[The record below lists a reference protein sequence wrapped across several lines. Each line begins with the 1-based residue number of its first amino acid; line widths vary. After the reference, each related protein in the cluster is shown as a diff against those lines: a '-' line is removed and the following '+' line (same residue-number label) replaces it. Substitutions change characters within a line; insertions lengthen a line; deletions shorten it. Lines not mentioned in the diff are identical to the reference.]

1 MNIAEIITPGRDIQE
16 ILKELKQKSTVVPQW
31 SDIEKE
37 YDPTKHPVVADA
49 TLRPKDKTRGD
60 FTEKVAK
67 LTYAAE
73 KIVTRRMNQMVF
85 TIPVQRKYDFDE
97 KNKELKVIADAIE
110 AVYTN
115 ARING
120 VNINRGRAYFA
131 ACEVCTIWYAVDTGV
146 EHNEYGFPTK
156 FKFRCRSYSP
166 MDAKKS
172 KITQA
177 NLYPLLD
184 EYDDMI
190 AMSVEYT
197 RKEDGKDAKYFE
209 TYTAEKVYNW
219 READGTIEEL
229 PQTEVPIG
237 KIQCSYI
244 SRPEPIFEGVA
255 NNRNEI
261 EFTLSRES
269 DIVRKNS
276 APIVKLTGNMLNQED
291 KPASD
296 IAREVYQMEP
306 GGDVDMVSPVI
317 SPESTKFLVSQLKQ
331 HIEEDAQMPNL
342 SMENVKN
349 LGGVGYEARKT
360 LLTDA
365 HMKVGEEKHEL
376 IWFFERECSVIKAL
390 LGQANVTWQELIKE
404 VKVRHIITP
413 FVLDDKKAKAEELSI
428 EVAGGFK
435 SRKQAVKD
443 LGDVKDV
450 DAEIAQ
456 MELEESKSV
465 QNNATSD
472 IFAVTQ

>member
-1 MNIAEIITPGRDIQE
+1 MNISEIITPGRDIQA
-16 ILKELKQKSTVVPQW
+16 IIKDLKQKSTVVPQW
-31 SDIEKE
+31 GDIEKD
-37 YDPTKHPVVADA
+37 YDPAKHAVVADP
-49 TLRPKDKTRGD
+49 TLRPKDKTKGG

-73 KIVTRRMNQMVF
+73 KIVTRRMNQLVF
-85 TIPVQRKYDFDE
+85 TIPVQRKYDYDE
-97 KNKELKVIADAIE
+97 NDVELKAISEAIE
-110 AVYTN
+110 AVYVN

-131 ACEVCTIWYAVDTGV
+131 ACEVCTIWYAIDTGV
-146 EHNEYGFPTK
+146 DHNDYGFPTK
-156 FKFRCRSYSP
+156 FKLRCRSYSP

-172 KITQA
+172 KISQA

-190 AMSVEYT
+190 AMSIEYT
-197 RKEDGKDAKYFE
+197 QKENGKDVKYFE
-209 TYTAEKVYNW
+209 TYTAEKVYKW
-219 READGTIEEL
+219 RETDGTMEEL
-229 PQTEVPIG
+229 PQTDVPIG
-237 KIQCSYI
+237 KIQCAYI

-276 APIVKLTGNMLNQED
+276 APIIKLIGEMVNQDER
-291 KPASD
+291 PVTD
-296 IAREVYQMEP
+296 IAREVYQLKD
-306 GGDVDMVSPVI
+306 GGDVGTVSPAI

-331 HIEEDAQMPNL
+331 HIEEDTQMPNL

-390 LGQANVTWQELIKE
+390 LGEANIKWKERIKE

-428 EVAGGFK
+428 EVSGGFK

-450 DAEIAQ
+450 EAELAQIQAENSADAQGSAISDVFAAAQ
-456 MELEESKSV
+456 
-465 QNNATSD
+465 
-472 IFAVTQ
+472 

>member
-1 MNIAEIITPGRDIQE
+1 MDITAIITTGRDPKEVIAE
-16 ILKELKQKSTVVPQW
+16 LKKTTTIVPQW

-37 YDPTKHPVVADA
+37 YDPKKHAVVADA
-49 TLRPKDKTRGD
+49 TLRPKDKTKGG

-73 KIVTRRMNQMVF
+73 KIVTRRMNQLVF

-97 KNKELKVIADAIE
+97 KDAELKTISEAIE

-146 EHNEYGFPTK
+146 EHNGYGFPTK

-166 MDAKKS
+166 MDARKS
-172 KITQA
+172 KLSQA

-190 AMSVEYT
+190 AMSIEYT
-197 RKEDGKDAKYFE
+197 RKESAKDVTYFE
-209 TYTAEKVYNW
+209 TYTTEKVYKW
-219 READGTIEEL
+219 REVEGTIEEL

-237 KIQCSYI
+237 KIQCAYI

-269 DIVRKNS
+269 DIIRKNS
-276 APIVKLTGNMLNQED
+276 APIIKLTGKMSNPED
-291 KPASD
+291 KPATD
-296 IAREVYQMEP
+296 IAREVYHMEA
-306 GGDVDMVSPVI
+306 GGDVDTVSPSI
-317 SPESTKFLVSQLKQ
+317 SPESSKFLISQLKQ
-331 HIEEDAQMPNL
+331 HIEEDTQMPNL

-390 LGQANVTWQELIKE
+390 LGEANIKWKERIKE
-404 VKVRHIITP
+404 IKIRHTVTP

-428 EVAGGFK
+428 EVSGGFK

-443 LGDVKDV
+443 LGDASDV
-450 DAEIAQ
+450 DAELAQ
-456 MELEESKSV
+456 MQLEEQQTT
-465 QNNATSD
+465 QNSAITDLFAT
-472 IFAVTQ
+472 AQ

>member
-1 MNIAEIITPGRDIQE
+1 MNIAEIITPGRDPKE
-16 ILKELKQKSTVVPQW
+16 IMNDLKQKSIIVPSW

-37 YDPTKHPVVADA
+37 YEPIKHAIIADP
-49 TLRPKDKTRGD
+49 TLRPKDKTKGG

-73 KIVTRRMNQMVF
+73 KMITRRMNQLAF
-85 TIPVQRKYDFDE
+85 TIPVERKYEFDGS
-97 KNKELKVIADAIE
+97 NTSLKEAADAIE
-110 AVYTN
+110 AVYAN

-120 VNINRGRAYFA
+120 VNVNRMRAYFA
-131 ACEVCTIWYAVDTGV
+131 ACEVCTIWYAVDTGI
-146 EHNEYGFPTK
+146 EHNDYGFPTK

-172 KITQA
+172 KISQA

-190 AMSVEYT
+190 AMSIEYA
-197 RKEDGKDAKYFE
+197 RKENGKDAKYFE
-209 TYTAEKVYNW
+209 TYTAEKVYKW
-219 READGTIEEL
+219 REMEGVIEEL
-229 PQTEVPIG
+229 PQTDVPIG
-237 KIQCSYI
+237 KIQCAYI
-244 SRPEPIFEGVA
+244 SRQEPIFQGVA

-269 DIVRKNS
+269 DIIRKNS
-276 APIVKLTGNMLNQED
+276 APIIKITGKMANPED
-291 KPASD
+291 RPATD
-296 IAREVYQMEP
+296 IAREVYHMEEK
-306 GGDVDMVSPVI
+306 GDVNTVSPVI

-331 HIEEDAQMPNL
+331 HIEEDTQMPNL

-365 HMKVGEEKHEL
+365 HMKVGEEKHEI
-376 IWFFERECSVIKAL
+376 IWFFERECSVIKSL
-390 LGQANVTWQELIKE
+390 VGEANLKWKEAIKE
-404 VKVRHIITP
+404 VKVRHAITP

-443 LGDVKDV
+443 LGDVKDIE
-450 DAEIAQ
+450 AELAQ
-456 MELEESKSV
+456 MQLEEGLSAENASK
-465 QNNATSD
+465 QDLFAT
-472 IFAVTQ
+472 AK

>member
-1 MNIAEIITPGRDIQE
+1 MDITQIITAGRDPQEIIKD
-16 ILKELKQKSTVVPQW
+16 LKQKSVTVPQW
-31 SDIEKE
+31 SDLEKE
-37 YDPTKHPVVADA
+37 YEPSKHAVVADP
-49 TLRPKDKTRGD
+49 TLRPKDRSKSG

-73 KIVTRRMNQMVF
+73 KIVTRRMNQLAF
-85 TIPVQRKYDFDE
+85 TIPVMRKYDFDE
-97 KNKELKVIADAIE
+97 KNKELKAIADAIE
-110 AVYTN
+110 AVYVN

-146 EHNEYGFPTK
+146 EHNDYGFPTK
-156 FKFRCRSYSP
+156 FKFRSRSYSP
-166 MDAKKS
+166 MDAKRS
-172 KITQA
+172 KISQA

-184 EYDDMI
+184 EYDDMV
-190 AMSVEYT
+190 AMSIEYT
-197 RKEDGKDAKYFE
+197 RKENGKDAKYFE
-209 TYTAEKVYNW
+209 TYTAEKVYKW
-219 READGTIEEL
+219 REVEGAIEEL
-229 PQTEVPIG
+229 PQTDVPIG
-237 KIQCSYI
+237 KIQCAYI

-269 DIVRKNS
+269 DIIRKNS
-276 APIVKLTGNMLNQED
+276 APIIKITGKMANPDD
-291 KPASD
+291 KPATD
-296 IAREVYQMEP
+296 IAREVYHMDEK
-306 GGDVDMVSPVI
+306 GDVNTVSPAI

-331 HIEEDAQMPNL
+331 HIEEDTQMPNL

-390 LGQANVTWQELIKE
+390 IGEANIKWKEPIKE
-404 VKVRHIITP
+404 IKVRHAITP

-428 EVAGGFK
+428 EVSGGFK
-435 SRKQAVKD
+435 SRKQAVRD
-443 LGDVKDV
+443 LGDASDV
-450 DAEIAQ
+450 EAELAQ
-456 MELEESKSV
+456 MQLEERFSAD
-465 QNNATSD
+465 NAAQQD
-472 IFAVTQ
+472 VFAVAE